1 MARPFDRSQSFIRL
15 IVGTL
20 RNHSVLAPFVN
31 EEALHKLILGAA
43 KQFPTAM
50 GRTFEGVEQTC
61 P

>member
-1 MARPFDRSQSFIRL
+1 L